1 MRSDEEYRLYR
12 KLKVDYKCLELQFKI
27 LENRVKRAEWENL
40 FVVIINLILA
50 IMIWSKIK

>member
-1 MRSDEEYRLYR
+1 MRSDDEYRLYR

-40 FVVIINLILA
+40 FVVIINLTLA
-50 IMIWSKIK
+50 IIIWSKIK